1 MIFQDMLNALMRY
14 GFDTTDP
21 IQLWVNAAMHEVEGA
36 YDWPWLYATPVPLV
50 VPAGSNTLALPNDF
64 VKMHSLKDLDHL
76 AKIKYWNR
84 HKFTRL
90 IQDETDTGL
99 IELYTLIGTNHIQL
113 WRVPV
118 TPTNV
123 MLIYQAITPD
133 LVNPTDVPTTTG
145 NVWPTIMHYP
155 IVMRAASL
163 ALQAEN
169 EEDRAKTAQDEFD
182 KALIRCMGRFGE
194 DQLDE
199 PDTVED
205 AQGYG
210 SDMPLRGIAGW

>member
-1 MIFQDMLNALMRY
+1 MQTALERY
-14 GFDTTDP
+14 GFDDSDP
-21 IQLWVNAAMHEVEGA
+21 LELWINSALHEVEGA
-36 YDWPWLYATPVPLV
+36 FDWPWMYEGPITTVI
-50 VPAGSNTLALPNDF
+50 PAGANNITLPNDF
-64 VKMHSLKDLDHL
+64 LKVFAIKDLDHL
-76 AKIKYWNR
+76 AKIKFWNR

-90 IQDETDTGL
+90 IQDETDPGL
-99 IELYTLIGTNHIQL
+99 VELYTLVGTSQIQF

-118 TPTNV
+118 TDTNI
-123 MLIYQAITPD
+123 MIIYQATTPD
-133 LVNPTDVPTTTG
+133 LVNPTDMPVTAG
-145 NVWPTIMHYP
+145 NTWPAMMHYP
-155 IVMRAASL
+155 IVQRAASI

-182 KALIRCMGRFGE
+182 RALMRCMGKFSE

>member
-1 MIFQDMLNALMRY
+1 MNLGQMQTTLMRY

-21 IQLWVNAAMHEVEGA
+21 LTPWLNAAMHDVEA
-36 YDWPWLYATPVPLV
+36 SYDWPWMWEGPISLV
-50 VPAGSNTLALPNDF
+50 VPAGSNTVTLPSDF
-64 VKMHSLKDLDHL
+64 FKVHSVKDLDHL
-76 AKIKYWNR
+76 CKLKFWNR

-99 IELYTLIGTNHIQL
+99 MEIYTLIGTNQIQF
-113 WRVPV
+113 WRVPI
-118 TPTNV
+118 TPTNI
-123 MLIYQAITPD
+123 MMIYQAQTYD
-133 LVNPTDVPTTTG
+133 MVNPGDIPTTSS
-145 NVWPTIMHYP
+145 NPWPTMLHYP
-155 IVMRAASL
+155 IVMRAASI

-182 KALIRCMGRFGE
+182 RALLRCMGKFSE

-210 SDMPLRGIAGW
+210 ADMPLRGIAGW